1 MNITDYQD
9 NSFGFLLKRRFIFD
23 IFSDLDKLPVK
34 KETSFLFFHSN
45 SLNKKLELLNL
56 AKY

>member
-9 NSFGFLLKRRFIFD
+9 N
-23 IFSDLDKLPVK
+23 
-34 KETSFLFFHSN
+34 SFLFFHSN